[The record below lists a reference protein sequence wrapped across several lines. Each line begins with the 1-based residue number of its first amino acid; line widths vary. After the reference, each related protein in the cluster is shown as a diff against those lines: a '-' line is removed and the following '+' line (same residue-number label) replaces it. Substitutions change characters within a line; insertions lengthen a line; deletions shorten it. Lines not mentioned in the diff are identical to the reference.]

1 MRHHER
7 EGRVVATV
15 LVTDDAKFMRMRLRK
30 IIEGLGLDVLE
41 AGDGEEAVRMYKEHR
56 PSLVLLDITMPTKD
70 GLQALKEIL
79 AEDPNAKVVMCSA
92 LAQQT
97 AVVAALKL
105 GARDFIVKPPDPGRV
120 VQAIKRL
127 M

>member
-1 MRHHER
+1 
-7 EGRVVATV
+7 VVATV